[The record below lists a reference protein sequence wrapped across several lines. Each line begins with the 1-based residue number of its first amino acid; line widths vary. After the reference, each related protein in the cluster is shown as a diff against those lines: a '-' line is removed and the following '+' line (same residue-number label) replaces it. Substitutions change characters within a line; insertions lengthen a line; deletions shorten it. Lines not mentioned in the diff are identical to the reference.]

1 MLPELPTELQRKIM
15 LIRRTEDAMTIQ
27 RYWRAWRWRLWW
39 NSKTM
44 PFVCSWHPC
53 LDKRLPAGGTWAT
66 FLNVQ
71 AYESHF
77 HKEQDT
83 GDDSLTSVIRT
94 ELIEKLDRYRSLAR
108 MAANHYGH
116 ERISA
121 ARLYDQI
128 REPIDVPWD
137 IADYMRVDLVK
148 VLLAL
153 QCMPLHV
160 IDGGHHIE
168 YDESNLI
175 YAVAAL
181 KGPKPPE
188 AARGVKRRLPDDED
202 SI

>member
-1 MLPELPTELQRKIM
+1 
-15 LIRRTEDAMTIQ
+15 MTS
-27 RYWRAWRWRLWW
+27 A
-39 NSKTM
+39 
-44 PFVCSWHPC
+44 
-53 LDKRLPAGGTWAT
+53 
-66 FLNVQ
+66 
-71 AYESHF
+71 
-77 HKEQDT
+77 
-83 GDDSLTSVIRT
+83 IRT
-94 ELIEKLDRYRSLAR
+94 ELIEKLDLYRSLAL
-108 MAANHYGH
+108 MAANHYCH
-116 ERISA
+116 ERVSA
-121 ARLYDQI
+121 ARLYDRDQI
-128 REPIDVPWD
+128 REPLAVPLD